1 MEVSLFFALL
11 YLSLSLYHSVPIPLP
26 PTPGGR
32 VSHKPESPGGGGLLR
47 PEGVDEVLPGSQ
59 SSLLVHCTKWGV
71 F

>member
-1 MEVSLFFALL
+1 MQVSLFFALL
-11 YLSLSLYHSVPIPLP
+11 YLSLSLYLSLPIPLP

-32 VSHKPESPGGGGLLR
+32 VSHKPESPVGVLLR

-71 F
+71 S